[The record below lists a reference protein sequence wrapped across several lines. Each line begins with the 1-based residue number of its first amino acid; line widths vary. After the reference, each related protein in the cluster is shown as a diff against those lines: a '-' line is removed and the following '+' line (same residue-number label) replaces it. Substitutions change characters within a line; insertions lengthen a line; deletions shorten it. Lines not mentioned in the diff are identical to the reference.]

1 MPIQTVTGQQIIDLA
16 RLYADERP
24 AGASAFISTADDL
37 LLVNTAV
44 QALHDLLLSLGGEDY
59 FADNALGLT
68 TTAGSPTVTLP
79 TDFYRLVSLHV
90 RWATDRNEELH
101 ELAAEGDR
109 FLLSDLNGW
118 GEGTRKAFRIVANSL
133 ELYPTPTTVQTLVM
147 RYVPTATELTSL
159 ADTTPTINGW
169 HKLCALQ
176 IAAEMRMVRGQANGM
191 LQQAYAREL
200 ERIETIAAERT
211 QNEPARVRDVFPESR
226 LHSWRWPWPA
236 P

>member
-37 LLVNTAV
+37 LLVNTAI

-59 FADNALGLT
+59 FAVDASLATVPN
-68 TTAGSPTVTLP
+68 TATVTLP
-79 TDFYRLVSLHV
+79 STFYRLVSLHV
-90 RWATDRNEELH
+90 QWATTRREELH
-101 ELAAEGDR
+101 ELPGEGDR
-109 FLLSDLNGW
+109 YLLTDFNGW
-118 GEGTRKAFRIVANSL
+118 GEGTRKAFRIVANNI
-133 ELYPTPTTVQTLVM
+133 EIYPTPTTAQTLIC
-147 RYVPTATELTSL
+147 RHVPVATVL
-159 ADTTPTINGW
+159 AALSDSTPSINGW

-211 QNEPARVRDVFPESR
+211 QNEPARVRDVFPESQ
-226 LHSWRWPWPA
+226 LNSWRWPWPA